1 MSKLGLQRQDKNI
14 ATLTASGTAD
24 GFQAEYGRLN
34 FVKDDRK
41 FTHDGWLSISLGEV
55 SFLFVLF
62 FFTIKLCI
70 NYDICGSI
78 RSFV

>member
-14 ATLTASGTAD
+14 ATLTASGTAN
-24 GFQAEYGRLN
+24 GFKAEYGRLN

-41 FTHDGWLSISLGEV
+41 FTHDGWLSIPLGK
-55 SFLFVLF
+55 VLSYYF
-62 FFTIKLCI
+62 IFTIKLCI